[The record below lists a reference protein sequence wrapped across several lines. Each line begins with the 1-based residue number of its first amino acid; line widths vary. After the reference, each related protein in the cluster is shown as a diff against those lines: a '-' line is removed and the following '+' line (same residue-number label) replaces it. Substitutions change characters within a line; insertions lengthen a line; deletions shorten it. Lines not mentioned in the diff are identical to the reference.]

1 MNTATVYSRSATKPS
16 IKPIPASR
24 RKTAMSQLSR
34 FARASARPAFALLTA
49 VAALSVSQTAAP
61 SEATASAPA
70 DSHTNAAKYY
80 GRWNYD
86 QPDAATL
93 NNITVLAC
101 PDGSGQCVPQLPLP
115 LRVPQVGWVVFSP
128 GPNGTVNGHTDQG
141 CNWNFAVHPAG
152 LELSSTTQ
160 ECLGPAVGSVG
171 NLTRWSV
178 QIQGNRETEQITAI
192 SHQPNG
198 VDIIAT
204 MKSGSR
210 TRVVHG
216 QDSGRFLQRFLGDY
230 RYDPADMR
238 TLTNIV
244 STDQGTVYPEQGTIR
259 FTASHS
265 ARGRIVARTPDGCDW
280 TMDVRGN
287 TAELDPGT
295 QTCRTATGD
304 RSLHYWA
311 LVTDD
316 GQHMNAYSAGSTTLP
331 GRQPTNTFMY
341 VGSLTRHANS

>member
-1 MNTATVYSRSATKPS
+1 VNPVTVDGDSGTNES
-16 IKPIPASR
+16 IKPISTCR
-24 RKTAMSQLSR
+24 GNIAMSLLSG
-34 FARASARPAFALLTA
+34 FARAGVRTSLALLA
-49 VAALSVSQTAAP
+49 VVAALSVGQSAAP
-61 SEATASAPA
+61 AGATASASA
-70 DSHTNAAKYY
+70 RTNPAKYY
-80 GRWNYD
+80 GSWNYD
-86 QPDAATL
+86 QPDAVTL

-141 CNWNFAVHPAG
+141 CNWNFAVHPGG

-160 ECLGPAVGSVG
+160 ECFGPAVGSVG

-178 QIQGNRETEQITAI
+178 QIKGNRETEQITAI

-204 MKSGSR
+204 MDSGSR
-210 TRVVHG
+210 TKVVHG
-216 QDSGRFLQRFLGDY
+216 QDNGRFVQRFLGDY

-238 TLTNIV
+238 TLTNVV
-244 STDQGTVYPEQGTIR
+244 STDKGTTYPEQGTVR
-259 FTASHS
+259 FTASHT

-280 TMDVRGN
+280 TMAVRGN
-287 TAELDPGT
+287 TAELDPAT
-295 QTCRTATGD
+295 QTCHTATGD
-304 RSLHYWA
+304 KSLHYWA

-316 GQHMNAYSAGSTTLP
+316 GKHLNAYSAGSTTLAGQP
-331 GRQPTNTFMY
+331 PTNTFMY
-341 VGSLTRHANS
+341 VGSLTRPANN